1 VKSPFPGFSEEAM
14 QFFRGLARNN
24 NREWFQARKPV
35 FEEQVKKPMY
45 ELVNAVNT
53 AMQRFA
59 PDYVTEPGKA
69 VYRFYRDT
77 RFSKDKKPYKDR
89 IAASFRHRHLGCEG
103 GGAGFYFSVS
113 DKDIGV
119 GGGVYMPA
127 PETLLAIRTHVAEFH
142 REFDTLVKARAVKR
156 LLGEMQG
163 EQLSRVPKGF
173 RADHPAA
180 DLLRRKQ
187 FLLYVELPPD
197 TATPPDLYE
206 AIVSRFKA
214 MTPFMEFLNAPLAEK
229 DRKKKM
235 DPRDLF

>member
-1 VKSPFPGFSEEAM
+1 MKSPFPGFPPEAI

-24 NREWFQARKPV
+24 NREWFQPRKPL

-45 ELVNAVNT
+45 DLVDAVDT
-53 AMQRFA
+53 AMKRFA
-59 PDYVTEPGKA
+59 PDYVTDPSKA

-77 RFSKDKKPYKDR
+77 RFSKDKTPYKDR
-89 IAASFRHRHLGCEG
+89 IAASFRRRDLGGEG

-113 DKDIGV
+113 HKDVGI

-127 PETLLAIRTHVAEFH
+127 PETLLAIRTHIAEYH
-142 REFDTLVKARAVKR
+142 REFETLLQARAVKR
-156 LLGEMQG
+156 LLGELEG

-173 RADHPAA
+173 CSEHPAA

-187 FLLYVELPPD
+187 FLLYTELGPEI
-197 TATPPDLYE
+197 ATTPELYE

-214 MTPFMEFLNAPLAEK
+214 MTPFMEFLNAPLAAK
-229 DRKKKM
+229 GRKM
-235 DPRDLF
+235 DPRELLG